1 MSKTKPL
8 TAAALKTL
16 VKVSDATVSRWVRK
30 GIPHQKQPTGR
41 GGAPMLLFKL
51 DDALEWIEMN
61 ASTGAA
67 TMARAA
73 RSGKD
78 ANTPDPPPEPDTAT
92 PGLTMLELSLMPDPP
107 PEPDTATPDPD
118 SIDDEGLLPC
128 LERLRKTERE
138 TFRLLQRLKR
148 SGDIGGVRV
157 VSERFV
163 SEVRALAAIEA
174 AAVSFRLRIGE
185 LCVVSEVETMY
196 SRVFVGVKNAVLGIP
211 SSVMPLIIPH
221 LRRPESAHEISRL
234 LDSRC
239 RDALRSA
246 AERGRADAAARASG
260 ATEGTAIPPA
270 TGKGKR
276 KPRATG

>member
-1 MSKTKPL
+1 MSKRKQKTEML
-8 TAAALKTL
+8 TSAALKSIVAASDSTL
-16 VKVSDATVSRWVRK
+16 SRWVRK

-78 ANTPDPPPEPDTAT
+78 ANT
-92 PGLTMLELSLMPDPP
+92 PDPP

-211 SSVMPLIIPH
+211 SSVMPLIVPH
-221 LRRPESAHEISRL
+221 LRDPQSAHEISRL
-234 LDSRC
+234 LDARC

-260 ATEGTAIPPA
+260 ATEGKPTAPEP
-270 TGKGKR
+270 GKR
-276 KPRATG
+276 KSRATG